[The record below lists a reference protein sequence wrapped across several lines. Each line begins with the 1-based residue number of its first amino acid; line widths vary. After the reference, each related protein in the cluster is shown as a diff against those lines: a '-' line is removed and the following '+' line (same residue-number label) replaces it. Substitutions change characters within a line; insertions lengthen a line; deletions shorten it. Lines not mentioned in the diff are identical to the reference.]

1 MMSFKISGGIDWR
14 ASAVNDVKVQ
24 CEIEVKKNTSLWT
37 KDPDTGYLKPP
48 RDILDNLCPEN
59 CSGQGICV
67 NGKSE
72 YFTNHFNIFERP
84 I

>member
-1 MMSFKISGGIDWR
+1 MISFKISGGIDWR

-37 KDPDTGYLKPP
+37 KDPSTGYLKPP
-48 RDILDNLCPEN
+48 SDILDNLCPEN

-67 NGKSE
+67 NGKLKH
-72 YFTNHFNIFERP
+72 FTNNFNIVYQ
-84 I
+84 